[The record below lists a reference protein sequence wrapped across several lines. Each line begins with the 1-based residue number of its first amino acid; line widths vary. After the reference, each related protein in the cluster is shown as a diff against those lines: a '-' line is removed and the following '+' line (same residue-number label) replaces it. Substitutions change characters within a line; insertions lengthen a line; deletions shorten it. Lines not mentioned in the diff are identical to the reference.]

1 MFPRRLVLFAFLAAT
16 LSACGGGPVRKV
28 HPSTASIQQ
37 IAVQPDGRWRVTLRI
52 QNYST
57 FAMHYAGFDAN
68 LAINGADAG
77 QLKFVPDIDIV
88 ASNGDV
94 VETSFAPTTGV
105 KLGGDVAY
113 SLKGTIR
120 TTDPDNDFKFST
132 SSHLSP
138 APGLANTWR

>member
-1 MFPRRLVLFAFLAAT
+1 MFPHRLVFSAFLALA
-16 LSACGGGPVRKV
+16 LSACGSGPTRKV

-37 IAVQPDGRWRVTLRI
+37 IAVQPDGHWRVTLRI

-68 LAINGADAG
+68 LTINGSDSG
-77 QLKFVPDIDIV
+77 QIKFTPDIDIV

-94 VETSFAPTTGV
+94 VETSFAPANGIQ
-105 KLGGDVAY
+105 LSGDVAY
-113 SLKGTIR
+113 TLKGTIR

-138 APGLANTWR
+138 APGVTGIWR

>member
-1 MFPRRLVLFAFLAAT
+1 MFPRRLVLFVLFAGM
-16 LSACGGGPVRKV
+16 LSACGSDPARKV

-37 IAVQPDGRWRVTLRI
+37 IAVQADGHWRVTLRI

-68 LAINGADAG
+68 LTINGADAG

-94 VETSFAPTTGV
+94 AETSFAPAAGI

-113 SLKGTIR
+113 TLKGTIR
-120 TTDPDNDFKFST
+120 TTEPDNDFKFST

-138 APGLANTWR
+138 APGLAGVWR

>member
-16 LSACGGGPVRKV
+16 LSACGSGPTRKV

-37 IAVQPDGRWRVTLRI
+37 IAVQPDGHWRVTLRI

-57 FAMHYAGFDAN
+57 FAMHYAGFDAA
-68 LAINGADAG
+68 LTVNGVDAG
-77 QLKFVPDIDIV
+77 QLKFAPDIDIV
-88 ASNGDV
+88 ASNSDV
-94 VETSFAPTTGV
+94 VDTTFV
-105 KLGGDVAY
+105 PPASLKLDRDVAY
-113 SLKGTIR
+113 ALKGTIR
-120 TTDPDNDFKFST
+120 TTDPDNDFKFSA

>member
-1 MFPRRLVLFAFLAAT
+1 MFTRRLVLFAFLAAT
-16 LSACGGGPVRKV
+16 LSACGSGPTRKV

-57 FAMHYAGFDAN
+57 FAMHYAGFDAA
-68 LAINGADAG
+68 LTVNGADAG
-77 QLKFVPDIDIV
+77 QLKFTPDIDIV
-88 ASNGDV
+88 ASNSDV
-94 VETSFAPTTGV
+94 VETSFAPAAGI

-113 SLKGTIR
+113 TLKGTIR
-120 TTDPDNDFKFST
+120 TTDPDNDFKFGA

-138 APGLANTWR
+138 APGLSDTWR